1 MAVATSP
8 VIETCASR
16 ILNHPM
22 GVVAVKV
29 LPMVPNDDGGDDDG
43 NGDDDGGLG
52 VISGGR

>member
-1 MAVATSP
+1 MAVAVPP
-8 VIETCASR
+8 VIERCASR